1 MRVSTGALARVN
13 LVRSVRPFHP
23 VLVAGTYVP
32 DYWLV
37 IFLISVY
44 VCVS

>member
-1 MRVSTGALARVN
+1 MRGERLK
-13 LVRSVRPFHP
+13 SVHP
-23 VLVAGTYVP
+23 SSPLHVVVTYVP